1 MNFSFKYYFLIF
13 NLILITIISYV
24 LAKIVSISI
33 FYYLEGCCVTYYKN
47 KKINYNNTKFMKS
60 NFNIVAKKNIFKT
73 KREEIIPTNIKIYK
87 EDIKTINPNS
97 WQKAVL
103 SNLKVKLIGTAV
115 FSNHNKSLASI
126 EDFSN
131 KKDVNVKN
139 YSINKCEN
147 YSLMKGV
154 FGETI
159 LNKNFTSL
167 NLPCNK
173 LAKIAVIKRI
183 EVDKVFIFNE
193 TKNRFEY
200 FGFKNNKKSIDLSNN
215 FSNDL
220 LDTYYIGENIRKTSN
235 NSYEIEQKELNNILL
250 NISKI
255 VVQARSVPVLQ
266 NNKIIGFKILG
277 IKKKSIFE
285 KLGLKN
291 GDIIKK
297 INEYNLNS
305 IDVAIELY
313 QKLKSYKN
321 FNIKLNRYNHSIILN
336 YCIIP

>member
-1 MNFSFKYYFLIF
+1 
-13 NLILITIISYV
+13 
-24 LAKIVSISI
+24 
-33 FYYLEGCCVTYYKN
+33 
-47 KKINYNNTKFMKS
+47 
-60 NFNIVAKKNIFKT
+60 
-73 KREEIIPTNIKIYK
+73 
-87 EDIKTINPNS
+87 
-97 WQKAVL
+97 
-103 SNLKVKLIGTAV
+103 
-115 FSNHNKSLASI
+115 
-126 EDFSN
+126 
-131 KKDVNVKN
+131 
-139 YSINKCEN
+139 
-147 YSLMKGV
+147 MKGV
-154 FGETI
+154 LGETI